1 MRVRFGL
8 EKVRPGATV
17 CPEKTDAS
25 QAFGSSP
32 SSDPEPVP
40 GSNRCRGEEAEPLTA
55 ISKKQQAHTL
65 KAEVKH

>member
-55 ISKKQQAHTL
+55 I
-65 KAEVKH
+65 